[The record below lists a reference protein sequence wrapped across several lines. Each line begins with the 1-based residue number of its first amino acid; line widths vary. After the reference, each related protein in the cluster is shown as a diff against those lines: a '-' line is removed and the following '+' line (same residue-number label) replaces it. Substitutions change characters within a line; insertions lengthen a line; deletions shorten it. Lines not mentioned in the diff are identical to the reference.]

1 MAPCLRPLALAAL
14 LAACATA
21 HANGINF
28 ISSVHSGH
36 LLGNSGGVGAAV
48 AWNPQHAVQGFGGY
62 GQINSRGQCLTGRQS
77 GQPLRWEGC
86 RGGDKS
92 QVWALRGAKLSNEMG
107 FCADVE
113 GGNRAAGA
121 RLVAWSCSGATN
133 QQWRAHGAAQPA
145 ASLQAKV
152 PAGARAEFVRNAQ
165 SAAPGSVISLATGKV
180 VAAGGGNVV
189 AAGGLNVIAAGG
201 GNVVAAGGLN

>member
-1 MAPCLRPLALAAL
+1 MKVRTLSLALSSL
-14 LAACATA
+14 LALSA
-21 HANGINF
+21 HSAGIAF
-28 ISSVHSGH
+28 ISSVHSGY

-48 AWNPQHAVQGFGGY
+48 PWSPQHAVQGFGGY
-62 GQINSRGQCLTGRQS
+62 GQIQTQGQCLTGKQS

-92 QVWALRGAKLSNEMG
+92 QVWALHGTKLSNELG

-121 RLVAWSCSGATN
+121 RLVAWSCSGAAN

-145 ASLQAKV
+145 NSLQALV
-152 PAGARAEFVRNAQ
+152 PSAARAEFARNAQ
-165 SAAPGSVISLATGKV
+165 TAAPGSVISLSTGKV
-180 VAAGGGNVV
+180 VAAGGANAV
-189 AAGGLNVIAAGG
+189 AAGGGNVIAAGG
-201 GNVVAAGGLN
+201 GNVIAAGGGN

>member
-1 MAPCLRPLALAAL
+1 MASRLRHLAFTAL
-14 LAACATA
+14 LGACAA
-21 HANGINF
+21 AQANGISF
-28 ISSVHSGH
+28 ISSVHSGY

-48 AWNPQHAVQGFGGY
+48 PWSPQQGIDGFGGH
-62 GQINSRGQCLTGRQS
+62 GPIQARGQCLTGKQS

-92 QVWALRGAKLSNEMG
+92 QMWSLHGAKLSNDLG

-113 GGNRAAGA
+113 GANRAAGA

-133 QQWRAHGAAQPA
+133 QQWRAHGAALPA
-145 ASLQAKV
+145 ASLQAQV

-165 SAAPGSVISLATGKV
+165 SAPNGSVISLATGRV
-180 VAAGGGNVV
+180 VASGGGNVV
-189 AAGGLNVIAAGG
+189 AAGGGNVIAAGG
-201 GNVVAAGGLN
+201 GNVVAAGGGN